1 LSLAGELGSAEDEPG
16 EVDTVGALESGVL
29 SLAEAGEDEEESPE
43 STLETEVLCWSC

>member
-1 LSLAGELGSAEDEPG
+1 LSLSVELGSAEDEPG
-16 EVDTVGALESGVL
+16 EVDAVGALETGVP

>member
-1 LSLAGELGSAEDEPG
+1 LSLAGELGSAVDEPG
-16 EVDTVGALESGVL
+16 EVDAVGALESGVL